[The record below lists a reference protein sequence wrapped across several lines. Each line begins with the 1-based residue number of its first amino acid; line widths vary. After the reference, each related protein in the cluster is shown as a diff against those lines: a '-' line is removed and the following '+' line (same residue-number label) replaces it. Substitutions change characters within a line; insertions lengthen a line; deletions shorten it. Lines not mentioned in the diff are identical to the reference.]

1 MEEKK
6 YLGMPR
12 NVNFGLT
19 WLCFIFGIVL
29 LAIEHEKM
37 DREDKVEVVSCF
49 VFFGFYIIVMTIVSI
64 VFGIVFGLLQ
74 LGWISTIISILLWV
88 VALVKMILA
97 FCSKEWKLPVAYQLA
112 EKFVK

>member
-49 VFFGFYIIVMTIVSI
+49 VFFGFYIIVTTICS
-64 VFGIVFGLLQ
+64 IVFGLLG
-74 LGWISTIISILLWV
+74 LGWITTIIGLALWV
-88 VALVKMILA
+88 IALVKMILA
-97 FCSKEWKLPVAYQLA
+97 FCSKEWKLPIAYQMA

>member
-49 VFFGFYIIVMTIVSI
+49 VFMGFYIIVTTICS
-64 VFGIVFGLLQ
+64 IVFGLLE
-74 LGWISTIISILLWV
+74 LGWITTIIGLVLYVI
-88 VALVKMILA
+88 AIVKMILA
-97 FCSKEWKLPVAYQLA
+97 FVGKEWKLPVAYQMA

>member
-49 VFFGFYIIVMTIVSI
+49 VYMGFVMIVAVITGII
-64 VFGIVFGLLQ
+64 FGLLQ
-74 LGWISTIISILLWV
+74 LGWISTIISTLLWV

>member
-49 VFFGFYIIVMTIVSI
+49 VYMGFCMIVSI

-74 LGWISTIISILLWV
+74 LGWISTIISTLLWV

>member
-64 VFGIVFGLLQ
+64 VFGLLGLPVV
-74 LGWISTIISILLWV
+74 STIISLVLWV

>member
-49 VFFGFYIIVMTIVSI
+49 VYMGFWMIVSSI
-64 VFGIVFGLLQ
+64 LTIIFSIILQ
-74 LGWISTIISILLWV
+74 LGWISTIISTLLWV

>member
-1 MEEKK
+1 MEEQK

-49 VFFGFYIIVMTIVSI
+49 VLFGFYIIVMTIVSI
-64 VFGIVFGLLQ
+64 VFGLLGLPVV
-74 LGWISTIISILLWV
+74 STIISLVLWV

>member
-49 VFFGFYIIVMTIVSI
+49 VFIGFYMIVAMIT
-64 VFGIVFGLLQ
+64 GIVFGLLE
-74 LGWISTIISILLWV
+74 LGWVSSLICF
-88 VALVKMILA
+88 ALYVIAIVKMILA
-97 FCSKEWKLPVAYQLA
+97 FCSKEWKLPIAYQLA